1 MTTFWDFHS
10 AGRLIYG
17 PGLIRHW
24 AQHRPSAHSKT
35 CLIIT
40 DSHLVEAGLVD
51 RVLDGMD
58 QEARKQVHVFDE
70 GEAEPSIQTAFRA
83 AACAQAI
90 EPGTIIGLGG
100 GSNMDLAKITG
111 LVYSHGGHP
120 SDYFG
125 FDRVPGP
132 ICPIVAIPTTA
143 GTGSEVSHA
152 AVLSDQDSGV
162 KVSTL
167 SPHLRPTLAL
177 VDPELTHSCPPQVTA
192 ESGMD
197 ALTHAIEAYTAR
209 IPDASPENGFQDA
222 PYPGK
227 NPLSDALAQKAISLV
242 SRHLLT
248 AFHQPADAEARNG
261 MALAGTLA
269 GLAFSNGAVALVHA
283 LEYPMGMDVHCS
295 HGRGNALLLP
305 HVMRFNMPYRMTEMA
320 DIAQFMGLK
329 GPSTTPV
336 KAAETAIEHIESLNQ
351 SLSLPRRI
359 RDLGGSSQ
367 DLPRWAEKAF
377 QIKRLMD
384 INPRT
389 PTQEDLLD
397 ILKAAL

>member
-1 MTTFWDFHS
+1 
-10 AGRLIYG
+10 
-17 PGLIRHW
+17 
-24 AQHRPSAHSKT
+24 
-35 CLIIT
+35 
-40 DSHLVEAGLVD
+40 
-51 RVLDGMD
+51 
-58 QEARKQVHVFDE
+58 
-70 GEAEPSIQTAFRA
+70 
-83 AACAQAI
+83 
-90 EPGTIIGLGG
+90 
-100 GSNMDLAKITG
+100 
-111 LVYSHGGHP
+111 
-120 SDYFG
+120 
-125 FDRVPGP
+125 
-132 ICPIVAIPTTA
+132 
-143 GTGSEVSHA
+143 
-152 AVLSDQDSGV
+152 
-162 KVSTL
+162 
-167 SPHLRPTLAL
+167 
-177 VDPELTHSCPPQVTA
+177 
-192 ESGMD
+192 MD

-209 IPDASPENGFQDA
+209 IPEASPENGFQDA

-248 AFHQPADAEARNG
+248 AFHQPANAEARNG